1 MTTTMA
7 FNSITNQGEYISSH
21 YLAALMKNDLE
32 GLRKRW
38 RQAEKTGLNTGGTG
52 PFSSAQGLKALGQ
65 RFFARRDRVAE
76 QLGENPSW
84 EALTDPQI
92 TGQVCELNDEV
103 LRALAYS
110 GLGDGEG
117 TWLRR
122 ADLDVVFLD
131 QHRQIPVA
139 LAVTGTGGLELVAL
153 DATWA
158 ADPDGIA
165 DEEGCRLT
173 RPIKLDGNQIIEN
186 AGKAIEFL
194 FGCEEAPRYVLL
206 LAGNV
211 VLLADAKAWPKGYLA
226 VNLSQALHARDD
238 KPGGELETVAAL
250 FGAESLINHEGQAA
264 LSDLVDKG
272 HKHAVSVSKELREAL
287 RQSVELVAQEILDRV
302 HEQGA
307 DHEDLGDDLA
317 RRLTEQSLRYLYR
330 ILFLLYA
337 EARPELGILPGKHE
351 AYKEGYGLA
360 RLGETVSYD
369 LPEEAERGLYFH
381 DSLGLLFTLVDQGY
395 QPSAAMRYVLDEE
408 GNEIAVGGENI
419 RFEPLKSTL
428 FRPDRT
434 PLIGEQVRVGPKI
447 VDTRLRNKC
456 LWQVL
461 NLLMISPEQGRGR
474 GQRQGQRGFISYAQL
489 GINQLG
495 AVYEGLMSYTGFFAP
510 EDVHEVAQ
518 TVKSSGRGAD
528 GVEKEKPDPSK
539 GTWIVPVIRSGEY
552 AKYLV
557 RRTDPITGE
566 QKPITHEKGSFV
578 YRLSGRERQR
588 SASYYTPEVLTACTV
603 KHALAELL
611 TETTTSRNILD
622 ITVCEPALGSGA
634 FLNEAINQLADRY
647 MELAQHEQDV
657 KLLPEQ
663 LERETQK
670 VKAYIALHNCYGVDL
685 NATAVELAEVSV
697 WLNVMHEGLQAPW
710 FGLHLRRGNSLIGAR
725 RAVYHADQLKL
736 GAWRTSPPT
745 DRPLLCDGENQV
757 VDQLDESEIHH
768 FLLPAQGWGAVVNA
782 SQATELAKEE
792 RTKLMAWRTQIR
804 KPITDKATQKRLTAL
819 GQRVERLWELTR
831 KRIAASEAEIRRH
844 IEVWGVDP
852 AHPLPEPPAIPTSR
866 EKIVDELYEDEKSP
880 YNRLKTVMDA
890 WCSLWFWPVGQGAEI
905 EPPTLGEWID
915 FCEAVLGIEPEKA
928 KAVTSKEKKH
938 GNPHFDDRYGLFE
951 PGSGFEARAEED
963 ANDRFVAR
971 CLPMSRVAID
981 ERFAWWSVL
990 TEIARNEGFF
1000 HWELEFA
1007 HVFGNGGFDLQ
1018 VGNPPW
1024 VRPVWDDKLALA
1036 EYEPWFSLQEK
1047 IPEAAF
1053 KRRRAE
1059 VLMELDAVKG
1069 YLFDLN
1075 SWAGLNEHLG
1085 SMIEHPMLAG
1095 VQTNLYTNFMERVW
1109 RSMRSSGRD
1118 GIAALIHEEQHFG
1131 DPAGGDF
1138 RAQTYPRL
1146 RRHFQFGNNILLF
1159 EEVDNNKNFGV
1170 NVYGQPREINFT
1182 QMARLVHPSVIED
1195 SLEHGGDGEI
1205 PGIQHPSG
1213 GWDRRP
1219 HAARVITVT
1228 ETMLA
1233 DWAAF
1238 ADPEGTSA
1246 THARGLRPVTVVDND
1261 AIRALGRFDERLGK
1275 YPHYWTRGLE
1285 EDKSK
1290 ENATVVAK
1298 SSFPETWSDAVL
1310 QGPHFTVATPFAKEP
1325 NQNCRSNKDY
1335 TSWDL
1340 TKLDEAVIP
1349 RTNYARLCDPD
1360 EFVARQR
1367 YWGDIPSRD
1376 YWRVAW
1382 RRMIVA
1388 GTERTHHATLLM
1400 PGPTHVDAVHTLAL
1414 ADQRKTAVVAGLW
1427 ASIPLDFICKVSGT
1441 SKVNIEL
1448 ARQFPAPLS
1457 HPLTRPLLLRTLRL
1471 NCLTRD
1477 YAPLW
1482 EELFDSSWL
1491 DDRWTGSIQERVGL
1505 QDVEPEWTMAT
1516 PLRTDYDR
1524 RLALVEIDAL
1534 VALMLGLSAEQLCAI
1549 YRSQFAV
1556 LRKYEWEMFFAPEG
1570 HKIGAE
1576 THNRSVR
1583 QTEAEAAI
1591 VKAWKKA
1598 QLSDAPEPT
1607 LPEGWVKPDREAET
1621 TGAYVEFQRRL
1632 DMGQYPEV
1640 VEP

>member
-65 RFFARRDRVAE
+65 RFFARRDRIVE

-84 EALTDPQI
+84 EELTDPQI
-92 TGQVCELNDEV
+92 TGRVRELNDEV
-103 LRALAYS
+103 LRALGYT
-110 GLGDGEG
+110 GLGDEEG

-131 QHRQIPVA
+131 QHRQVPVA
-139 LAVTGTGGLELVAL
+139 LAVTGSGGLELVAL

-158 ADPDGIA
+158 AGPDGIA
-165 DEEGCRLT
+165 DEAGPLLA
-173 RPIKLDGNQIIEN
+173 RPIKLDGKQIIDN

-211 VLLADAKAWPKGYLA
+211 VLLADAKAWPKGFIA
-226 VNLSQALHARDD
+226 VDLSQALHARDD
-238 KPGGELETVAAL
+238 KPGGELETIAAL

-264 LSDLVDKG
+264 LADLVDKG

-337 EARPELGILPGKHE
+337 EARPELGILPSKHE

-369 LPEEAERGLYFH
+369 LPEEAEQGLYFH
-381 DSLGLLFTLVDQGY
+381 NSLGLLFTLVDQGY
-395 QPSAAMRYVLDEE
+395 RPSAATRSVLDEE
-408 GNEIAVGGENI
+408 ENEIALGSENI
-419 RFEPLKSTL
+419 RFEALKSTL

-474 GQRQGQRGFISYAQL
+474 GRKQAQRGFISYAQL

-518 TVKSSGRGAD
+518 TVKSTGRGAD
-528 GVEKEKPDPSK
+528 GAEKEKPDPSK
-539 GTWIVPVIRSGEY
+539 GTWIVPVTRSGDY

-566 QKPITHEKGSFV
+566 QKPIIHEKGSFV

-611 TETTTSRNILD
+611 TETTTSRDILD

-647 MELAQHEQDV
+647 MELAQHERDV

-663 LERETQK
+663 LEKETQK
-670 VKAYIALHNCYGVDL
+670 VKAFIALHNCYGVDL

-736 GAWRTSPPT
+736 GAWRTAPPT
-745 DRPLLCDGENQV
+745 DRPLLCDGENRV
-757 VDQLDESEIHH
+757 IDQLDENEIHH

-782 SQATELAKEE
+782 PQATELAKEE

-804 KPITDKATQKRLTAL
+804 KSITDKATQKRLTAL

-831 KRIAASEAEIRRH
+831 KRIAASETEIRRH

-852 AHPLPEPPAIPTSR
+852 THPLPEPPAIPTSQ
-866 EKIVDELYEDEKSP
+866 EKIVNELYEDEKSP

-890 WCSLWFWPVGQGAEI
+890 WCSLWFWPIGQGTDI
-905 EPPTLGEWID
+905 EPPTLSEWID
-915 FCEAVLGIEPEKA
+915 FCEAVLGIEPERA
-928 KAVTSKEKKH
+928 KAVTTKEKKR

-951 PGSGFEARAEED
+951 PGAGFEARAEDD
-963 ANDRFVAR
+963 ANDRFIAR

-1007 HVFGNGGFDLQ
+1007 QVFGNGGFDLQ

-1024 VRPVWDDKLALA
+1024 RRPEWSEPLFLA
-1036 EYEPWFSLQEK
+1036 EYEPRASLELSK
-1047 IPEAAF
+1047 SSPEFAHLRTSLLGNENICREFLADLGNN
-1053 KRRRAE
+1053 E
-1059 VLMELDAVKG
+1059 AVRG
-1069 YLFDLN
+1069 FLN
-1075 SWAGLNEHLG
+1075 DKSLWPSLG
-1085 SMIEHPMLAG
+1085 GDQA
-1095 VQTNLYTNFMERVW
+1095 NLYLSFIELTYWHR
-1109 RSMRSSGRD
+1109 RPSGII
-1118 GIAALIHEEQHFG
+1118 GLIHQDGHVEG
-1131 DPAGGDF
+1131 ISTSTF
-1138 RAQTYPRL
+1138 RNTCYRRL
-1146 RRHFQFGNNILLF
+1146 RRHFGFVNQDYLF
-1159 EEVDNNKNFGV
+1159 EDLGNTEEYSV
-1170 NVYGQPREINFT
+1170 NVYGDSRSIGFIHVSGIH
-1182 QMARLVHPSVIED
+1182 LVET
-1195 SLEHGGDGEI
+1195 LEGSFSDAEGMEI
-1205 PGIQHPSG
+1205 PGVKLVNG
-1213 GWDRRP
+1213 DWDRRP
-1219 HAARVITVT
+1219 HRSRRIVVDEQRLSNWARFQGIVQPG
-1228 ETMLA
+1228 L
-1233 DWAAF
+1233 F
-1238 ADPEGTSA
+1238 PGL
-1246 THARGLRPVTVVDND
+1246 LRPVSTFD
-1261 AIRALGRFDERLGK
+1261 AQVIEQFTRHAGRCGDLGLSASSGFTE
-1275 YPHYWTRGLE
+1275 T
-1285 EDKSK
+1285 S
-1290 ENATVVAK
+1290 AK
-1298 SSFPETWSDAVL
+1298 NRNYIQKRTHRPQSLAKAVF
-1310 QGPHFTVATPFAKEP
+1310 QSPFIGIATPFAKEP
-1325 NQNCRSNKDY
+1325 GPLGKNHRDY
-1335 TSWDL
+1335 ARIDL
-1340 TKLDEAVIP
+1340 SVITPSFVP
-1349 RTNYARLCDPD
+1349 RTNFEVLNRAAARQSHGPEDRPDMWCSWRVLIREFVDVNMERTLTPALIPPHASHVHMCRSLAASTNENTVLLAGLLSSMPYDFALRISGSEHITKADIARLPLPADL
-1360 EFVARQR
+1360 R
-1367 YWGDIPSRD
+1367 
-1376 YWRVAW
+1376 
-1382 RRMIVA
+1382 
-1388 GTERTHHATLLM
+1388 
-1400 PGPTHVDAVHTLAL
+1400 LAL
-1414 ADQRKTAVVAGLW
+1414 
-1427 ASIPLDFICKVSGT
+1427 PLK
-1441 SKVNIEL
+1441 L
-1448 ARQFPAPLS
+1448 R
-1457 HPLTRPLLLRTLRL
+1457 LLRLS
-1471 NCLTRD
+1471 CLTKD
-1477 YAPLW
+1477 YAELW
-1482 EELFDSSWL
+1482 EELFNPIWENDS
-1491 DDRWTGSIQERVGL
+1491 WTQVNSSSAALGNIG
-1505 QDVEPEWTMAT
+1505 PAWTPDT
-1516 PLRTDYDR
+1516 PLRIDFLR
-1524 RLALVEIDAL
+1524 RQACLEIDVL
-1534 VALMLGLSAEQLCAI
+1534 VALMIGLEIDDLCAM
-1549 YRSQFAV
+1549 YRTQFG
-1556 LRKYEWEMFFAPEG
+1556 LMRRYEKGMLFGEDG
-1570 HKIGAE
+1570 HAIAAEISPSGA
-1576 THNRSVR
+1576 R
-1583 QTEAEAAI
+1583 QTADEGEIAKKW
-1591 VKAWKKA
+1591 KAF
-1598 QLSDAPEPT
+1598 QLDSMDEPVV
-1607 LPEGWVKPDREAET
+1607 PDEWVKPDRESEMTRAH
-1621 TGAYVEFQRRL
+1621 VEFRRRL
-1632 DMGQYPEV
+1632 DAGEYPEV